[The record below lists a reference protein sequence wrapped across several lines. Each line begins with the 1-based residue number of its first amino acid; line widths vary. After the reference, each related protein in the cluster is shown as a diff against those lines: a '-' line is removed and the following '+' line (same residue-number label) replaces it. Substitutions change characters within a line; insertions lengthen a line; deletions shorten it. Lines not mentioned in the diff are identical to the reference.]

1 MVTGECDCV
10 LQAIL
15 MSHDRA
21 ISRPP
26 PRAEPS
32 MAAMVGMGRL
42 PEQVRENPEL
52 QQSLGVLLLADPL
65 ADC

>member
-1 MVTGECDCV
+1 MVTNECECV
-10 LQAIL
+10 LHAIL

-42 PEQVRENPEL
+42 PGAGEREP
-52 QQSLGVLLLADPL
+52 
-65 ADC
+65 

>member
-1 MVTGECDCV
+1 MVMDGCDCI

-15 MSHDRA
+15 MSHDSA

-42 PEQVRENPEL
+42 PGVGEREP
-52 QQSLGVLLLADPL
+52 
-65 ADC
+65 